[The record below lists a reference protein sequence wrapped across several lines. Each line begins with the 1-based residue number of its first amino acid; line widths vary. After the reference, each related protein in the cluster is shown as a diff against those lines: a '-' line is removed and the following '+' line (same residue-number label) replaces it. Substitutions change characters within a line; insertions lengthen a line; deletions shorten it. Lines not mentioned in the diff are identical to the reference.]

1 VLARHDL
8 ANRIAVLMGG
18 RASEALIFDG
28 EVSTGAADDLQR
40 ATEIALQMVTRFGM
54 DGTVG
59 QRTYSRCPSR
69 SWWRSR
75 ATCLPARSGAPTSSR
90 SRAAIPKGRGSRRR
104 PAAPLRCHR
113 RDRKRQPPRSRA
125 APFRALFYGLGSDGT
140 DGSPFLSPV
149 ELLSKLQNP
158 VNDFVGSLRHF
169 SVQLAKFLVHVD
181 LVEVE
186 GSQEFCLSRCT
197 GQFAADVG

>member
-1 VLARHDL
+1 MRSDQAGFVLARHDL

-90 SRAAIPKGRGSRRR
+90 SRAAIPKDAGADDGRLRRCVATAGTENVSR
-104 PAAPLRCHR
+104 PALELRLSGRYFTGLAPTVQMVHLFSVH
-113 RDRKRQPPRSRA
+113 RA
-125 APFRALFYGLGSDGT
+125 AFEAAES
-140 DGSPFLSPV
+140 
-149 ELLSKLQNP
+149 
-158 VNDFVGSLRHF
+158 
-169 SVQLAKFLVHVD
+169 
-181 LVEVE
+181 
-186 GSQEFCLSRCT
+186 
-197 GQFAADVG
+197 GQ